1 LEVKDQ
7 PGVLAEVANIFAKHN
22 VSVETVEQSIAS
34 KRSNPTAQLLIGTH
48 DAKDSALTAVVQA
61 LSTSSAV
68 DSITSV
74 IRVEGN

>member
-1 LEVKDQ
+1 
-7 PGVLAEVANIFAKHN
+7 
-22 VSVETVEQSIAS
+22 VETVEQSIATS
-34 KRSNPTAQLLIGTH
+34 RQNPTAQLLIGTH

-61 LSTSSAV
+61 LSASNAV